1 MSRSFSRYQV
11 ILLATTVLAG
21 PLGVAN
27 AKVVPVPTYKLGLQE
42 GAGAVTFVSGSS
54 SPLSWGTITKSK
66 AFGDFSKVSA
76 QAAFPTTY
84 PGQLTLTE
92 YIMQSTKTS
101 KILNLFEEAYNLVYT
116 GNNVGVIPSFVGPSS
131 FASDPVTG
139 DSGLPAGW
147 TLTDKLYFSSTNAKL
162 GTSGNATSGLTYE
175 GSVTFESNADGKTG
189 SSRKRATRSRL
200 RS

>member
-1 MSRSFSRYQV
+1 RNPR
-11 ILLATTVLAG
+11 L
-21 PLGVAN
+21 
-27 AKVVPVPTYKLGLQE
+27 
-42 GAGAVTFVSGSS
+42 SG
-54 SPLSWGTITKSK
+54 I
-66 AFGDFSKVSA
+66 FRRFQ

-147 TLTDKLYFSSTNAKL
+147 TLTDKLYFSSTNGKL